1 MYLAILGYALVIV
14 MMVGLLK
21 NKLTPVV
28 AFTVLPIIFGLLAGF
43 TPLQIGGFVKSGVP
57 STLSATALA
66 LFATAYFAIMTD
78 EGLFDPVVSF
88 LSQKAG
94 GNVIAIMLI
103 TVIIAAVS
111 HMDTGMTSTILVTI
125 PAMLPLYRKFKIKPE
140 YLFLL
145 MSQSIGVVNLM
156 PHGGGM
162 IRISSVS
169 GLEISQMFST
179 VAPVIVCML
188 IYNLICAVIFGK
200 MEQKRIAAGVDIATY
215 GDSEDKELVFKEIKL
230 DVRYWIN
237 LGVTILLL
245 ALMFEGSLPGYFVFM
260 FGLSVTLVVN
270 YKTPK
275 EQVAKL
281 KAVAEK
287 AYPIALVMLSSGV
300 LVGVMSGTGMLSE
313 MANVIISLIP
323 SALKNFYAV
332 IVGVVSLPMSF
343 ALGADGFYYGL
354 SPLFLEVGTSY
365 GFTSLSLCC
374 IMMLA
379 RDALGTLT
387 PVSPVTFL
395 APGLLGKDLSVFI
408 KFCLK
413 WLLLYFAIELVLCI
427 LFGIIP
433 LAI

>member
-43 TPLQIGGFVKSGVP
+43 TPLEIGDFVKSGVP

-88 LSQKAG
+88 LSKKAG
-94 GNVIAIMLI
+94 GNVTAIMLI

-169 GLEISQMFST
+169 GLEISEMFSKI
-179 VAPVIVCML
+179 APIIVCML
-188 IYNLICAVIFGK
+188 VYNLGCAFVFGK
-200 MEQKRIAAGVDIATY
+200 MEQRRIAAGTDLATY
-215 GDSEDKELVFKEIKL
+215 GDAEDKEVVFKDIKL

-237 LGVTILLL
+237 LGVTILMLG
-245 ALMFEGSLPGYFVFM
+245 LMFEGSLPGYFVFM
-260 FGLSVTLVVN
+260 FGLSIVLVVN

-275 EQVAKL
+275 DQVAKL
-281 KAVAEK
+281 KNVAEK

-300 LVGVMSGTGMLSE
+300 LVGVMSGTGMLAE

-323 SALKNFYAV
+323 NALKNFYAV
-332 IVGVVSLPMSF
+332 IVGVVSLPMAF

-365 GFTSLSLCC
+365 GFSALSLCC

-379 RDALGTLT
+379 RDALGTIT

-413 WLLLYFAIELVLCI
+413 YLLLYFAVELVLCI
-427 LFGIIP
+427 LFGVIP

>member
-1 MYLAILGYALVIV
+1 MYLAILGYALVII

-43 TPLQIGGFVKSGVP
+43 TPLEIGDFVKSGVP

-78 EGLFDPVVSF
+78 EGLFDPVVSV
-88 LSQKAG
+88 LSKKAG
-94 GNVIAIMLI
+94 GNVTAIMLI

-125 PAMLPLYRKFKIKPE
+125 PSMLPLYRKFKIKPE

-169 GLEISQMFST
+169 GLEISEMFSKI
-179 VAPVIVCML
+179 APIIVCML
-188 IYNLICAVIFGK
+188 IYNLGCAFVFGK
-200 MEQKRIAAGVDIATY
+200 MEQRRIAAGKDIATY
-215 GDSEDKELVFKEIKL
+215 GDAEDKEVVFKDIKL
-230 DVRYWIN
+230 DLRYWLN

-245 ALMFEGSLPGYFVFM
+245 GLMFEGSLPGYFVFM
-260 FGLSVTLVVN
+260 FGLSLALVIN

-275 EQVAKL
+275 DQVAKL
-281 KAVAEK
+281 KVVAEK

-300 LVGVMSGTGMLSE
+300 LVGVMSGTGMLTE

-323 SALKNFYAV
+323 NALRNFYAV
-332 IVGVVSLPMSF
+332 IVGVVSLPMAF

-365 GFTSLSLCC
+365 GFSALSLCC

-379 RDALGTLT
+379 RDALGTIT

-413 WLLLYFAIELVLCI
+413 YLLLYFAVELLLCI
-427 LFGIIP
+427 LFGVIP

>member
-1 MYLAILGYALVIV
+1 MYLAILGYALVII
-14 MMVGLLK
+14 MMIGLLK

-28 AFTVLPIIFGLLAGF
+28 AFTILPIIFGLLAGF
-43 TPLQIGGFVKSGVP
+43 SPAEIGAFVKDGVP
-57 STLSATALA
+57 STLSASALA

-78 EGLFDPVVSF
+78 EGLFDPIVGW
-88 LSQKAG
+88 LSKKAG
-94 GNVIAIMLI
+94 GNVIAIMVI
-103 TVIIAAVS
+103 TVIIAAIS

-145 MSQSIGVVNLM
+145 MSQSIAVVNLL

-169 GLEISQMFST
+169 GLEVSEMFRNI
-179 VAPVIVCML
+179 APIIVCML
-188 IYNLICAVIFGK
+188 VYNLICAVIFGRK
-200 MEQKRIAAGVDIATY
+200 EQKRIAAGVDIATY
-215 GDSEDKELVFKEIKL
+215 GEAEDREVVFKDVKL
-230 DVRYWIN
+230 GVRYWLN
-237 LGVTILLL
+237 LIVTIALL
-245 ALMFEGSLPGYFVFM
+245 AMMFEGSLPGYFVFM
-260 FGLSVTLVVN
+260 IGLSLALVIN

-275 EQVAKL
+275 DQVAKL
-281 KAVAEK
+281 KFVAEK

-300 LVGVMSGTGMLSE
+300 LVGVMSGTGMLSA
-313 MANVIISLIP
+313 MANVIVSLIP
-323 SALKNFYAV
+323 SAFRKFYGV
-332 IVGVVSLPMSF
+332 IVGVVSLPLSF

-365 GFTSLSLCC
+365 GFSALSLCS
-374 IMMLA
+374 IMLLA

-395 APGLLGKDLSVFI
+395 APGLLGKDLVVFI

-413 WLLLYFAIELVLCI
+413 YLLLYFAIELVLCI
-427 LFGIIP
+427 VFGILPI
-433 LAI
+433 AV